1 MAGSGE
7 IYAEV
12 NASVV
17 NNGIMTL
24 ATSGEIGEEG
34 DAGTVVV
41 WLHWRYDETDAGFT
55 GKNWYWDDSLN
66 PLKTNWSLYKPEGY
80 GDTESEF
87 NRWLRE
93 TNPNDLDTFLGDWYS
108 VNKASFCTNHN
119 ATLGVWS
126 STNPDGCIEYRG
138 Y

>member
-34 DAGTVVV
+34 DAGTVVN
-41 WLHWRYDETDAGFT
+41 RCRI
-55 GKNWYWDDSLN
+55 
-66 PLKTNWSLYKPEGY
+66 Y
-80 GDTESEF
+80 GQE
-87 NRWLRE
+87 LV
-93 TNPNDLDTFLGDWYS
+93 LG
-108 VNKASFCTNHN
+108 
-119 ATLGVWS
+119 
-126 STNPDGCIEYRG
+126 
-138 Y
+138 